1 MIMTKARPT
10 SITSALI
17 AVSFLVLSA
26 CGPNQP
32 APDETPAPAA
42 SPTKPVSI
50 FRPEAEVVP
59 VEALLSQLDAA
70 VSFGQGGKEL
80 DDAAKAQLAA
90 IIASPQMKAGGTV
103 TLRGHTDSSGY
114 DEANLRVSRQRA
126 AAVEAYLIENGVE
139 PDRIKIIALGE
150 MRPVAPNAKLDG
162 TPDEEGRAANRRVD
176 VTIAVPGVPVT
187 SPATAGAEPKPSP
200 GSATLVEA
208 ITQQD

>member
-1 MIMTKARPT
+1 MIMIKTRLK
-10 SITSALI
+10 SITSAFI
-17 AVSFLVLSA
+17 AVSFLGLSA
-26 CGPNQP
+26 CGRDQP
-32 APDETPAPAA
+32 TPEETPEPAA

-59 VEALLSQLDAA
+59 VEAPLAQLDAA
-70 VSFGQGGKEL
+70 ISFGQGGKEL

-90 IIASPQMKAGGTV
+90 IITSPQMKAGGTV

-126 AAVEAYLIENGVE
+126 QVVETYLIENGVD
-139 PDRIKIIALGE
+139 PDRIKVIALGE

-176 VTIAVPGVPVT
+176 VTIAVPGVPAAA
-187 SPATAGAEPKPSP
+187 SAATGVEPQPTP
-200 GSATLVEA
+200 TPTTLIEA
-208 ITQQD
+208 IAAPD